1 MPKLPTRCPRRFSRL
16 GLAALF
22 VVAGANHFVSTG
34 FYVDIMPAY
43 LPLHLEL
50 VYLSGL
56 LEMLGGAAVLV
67 PQARSRAGWLLIALL
82 VVVLPANLN
91 MALNSDQFP
100 GLSAFALY
108 ARLPV
113 QGLLIAWAYWATR
126 PETGVSGSAPAA
138 DRHQL

>member
-1 MPKLPTRCPRRFSRL
+1 MLELPTLRPRRFALL

-22 VVAGANHFVSTG
+22 VVAGANHFVSTE
-34 FYVDIMPAY
+34 FYVGIMPAY
-43 LPLHLEL
+43 FPLHLQL

-67 PQARSRAGWLLIALL
+67 PQARSRAGWLLISLL
-82 VVVLPANLN
+82 VAVFPANLN
-91 MALNSDQFP
+91 MALNPDQFP
-100 GLSAFALY
+100 GLSALTLY

-126 PETGVSGSAPAA
+126 PEGGASAAA
-138 DRHQL
+138 AA